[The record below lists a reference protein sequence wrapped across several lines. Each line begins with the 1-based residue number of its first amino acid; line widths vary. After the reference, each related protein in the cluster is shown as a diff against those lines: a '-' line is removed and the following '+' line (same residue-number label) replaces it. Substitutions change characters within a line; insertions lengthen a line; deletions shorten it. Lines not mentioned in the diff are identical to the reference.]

1 MAKNAKIRSVTFG
14 ELPIIRATFG
24 DLKLFKYQHCLVDM
38 VYVAE
43 THHGYISKVAVRIF
57 HRRHGLATRLITF
70 VEDEMKQDWKIDYIT
85 VDVPKTN
92 LEEAKLLFE
101 NNGYT
106 LANEDEDAYLKTS
119 VQAIQGWR
127 DQRLLYSSGD
137 QKDP

>member
-1 MAKNAKIRSVTFG
+1 MVVTV
-14 ELPIIRATFG
+14 T
-24 DLKLFKYQHCLVDM
+24 
-38 VYVAE
+38 
-43 THHGYISKVAVRIF
+43 
-57 HRRHGLATRLITF
+57 
-70 VEDEMKQDWKIDYIT
+70 QDWKIDYIT